1 GQAAQLKVAV
11 GERVLKGQLLTEPLN
26 PMMIPVHAPTSGM
39 ISAIEDRPLCHPSGL
54 SGLCI
59 VLVPDG
65 KQEWRARYPIA
76 DYTLLDAD
84 VLLNRLHQAGIT
96 GLGGAGFPAHVKLT
110 PRQTAI
116 ETL

>member
-1 GQAAQLKVAV
+1 MSLLEDLRAGKLHQFHGGIHPPQRKAPANLTPISEAGLPDELILQVRQHIGQAAQLKVAV

-59 VLVPDG
+59 VLVP
-65 KQEWRARYPIA
+65 
-76 DYTLLDAD
+76 
-84 VLLNRLHQAGIT
+84 
-96 GLGGAGFPAHVKLT
+96 
-110 PRQTAI
+110 
-116 ETL
+116 